1 MVQQLAA
8 LMLYSEKKQKAE
20 GSTSLLF
27 SEKILVLRS
36 INSNMLANVSLN
48 GYKFDIIKAPLTSL
62 QAIWE
67 VKDWICRRGESG

>member
-1 MVQQLAA
+1 METDMVKQLAA

-20 GSTSLLF
+20 GWTSLLF

-48 GYKFDIIKAPLTSL
+48 GYKFESIKAALTS
-62 QAIWE
+62 
-67 VKDWICRRGESG
+67 